1 MTVHLVAL
9 FPGSESLKDLETTV
23 RSHSGT
29 LADLSSPLLIP
40 LPYSPSLPFPL
51 LLSRTLL
58 PHPLFSL
65 SPVLSSLCSLL
76 RSYYSLCTVDKHL
89 SMDYYSDVSVA
100 LLDNCSF
107 LTACLYV
114 PLAFVAHISLHA
126 VQHCCQNVVSFP
138 G

>member
-1 MTVHLVAL
+1 MWLLVL
-9 FPGSESLKDLETTV
+9 FFCIAIEQLVQYSILFILDSL
-23 RSHSGT
+23 H
-29 LADLSSPLLIP
+29 
-40 LPYSPSLPFPL
+40 
-51 LLSRTLL
+51 
-58 PHPLFSL
+58 
-65 SPVLSSLCSLL
+65 
-76 RSYYSLCTVDKHL
+76 TVDKQL

-114 PLAFVAHISLHA
+114 PFAFVAYISLHA